1 MKKHLLIGASLCAL
15 SLSAQAQR
23 IDFDNA
29 PLNPG
34 RDTED
39 KYIGWTVDKAVA
51 DTLTDIEVP
60 GDETRKL
67 TLVVNCGDQSVTNRT
82 LKSNWWKDGVN
93 KHSKLVGDCVAVYGF
108 DFDGNTP
115 QLTTESA
122 TMNLVFKGLSAG
134 SHSLLAYLNV
144 TDGNISS
151 VAPIDVL
158 VDGVKVA
165 ENIIM
170 SSRAESPS
178 ASGQAYI
185 TFNAV
190 EGADVTV
197 SFVSKPE
204 AGVTYGTSGIFLSG
218 IVLDESNPNST
229 ALDPYPV
236 NLDYHVDADNGSL
249 TLRWTKAPIAVSS
262 VVYMGTSADQLV
274 KVGETNDDFYTVSNL
289 SAAESALNTYYW
301 RVDEID
307 AEGNAYPSDVWSF
320 RPRRIA
326 FPGAEGYGKYAIGG
340 RGGSVYHV
348 TSLEDYSAEEAPV
361 PGTFRYGLTEVDGPR
376 TIVFDVSGTIN
387 LKSRLTCSDPYV
399 TIAGQTA
406 PGKGILFRG
415 APIGVASDGIT
426 RFVRMRRGYHND
438 DVADQAKGLD
448 GLGMAGNNNAIMDH
462 CSVGWTID
470 EAFSSRNAKNI
481 TLQRTLISE
490 ALNVANHPNY
500 GPGAAHGYA
509 ATIGGDTATYHHN
522 LFVHNEG
529 RNWSLSGGLDGA
541 GSYAGHHDVFNNVVY
556 NWGGRATDGG
566 THECNFVNNYYKMG
580 PATTQRFL
588 LRAQLE
594 GTGTGSQSYYVKGNL
609 RINKDG
615 SVTEDAL
622 DETYRYE
629 TSGGQVVDWTV
640 FVDKPFFD
648 SKAEIQDAKDAYKSV
663 LSDVGA
669 NLPYFDEHDMRM
681 VSETYNGTTSTKGSV
696 SGKLGLIDRETDAE
710 GYVYFPEVGET
721 RGADFDTDGDG
732 MPDWWEKAKGLN
744 PNLED
749 NNTLNAEGYTALE
762 EYLNWIAEPNY
773 QILPGVESKIDLN
786 ALFVG
791 FDKNSAFYGYECPDG
806 WNVMDNSDGTLSIEP
821 DINADGLFTIPVFC
835 GDGTTEYTM
844 TRNINLFV
852 SSSATAIESPADIEN
867 GASASYQIYSVDG
880 VLLKNGKD
888 FKSLPQGIYILKVT
902 DGKKVKSYKVVNK

>member
-1 MKKHLLIGASLCAL
+1 MKRHLLIGISLCAL
-15 SLSAQAQR
+15 ALSAQAQR

-39 KYIGWTVDKAVA
+39 KYIGWTVNKAVA
-51 DTLTDIEVP
+51 DTLTGIDVP
-60 GDETRKL
+60 GDEGRKL
-67 TLVVNCGDQSVTNRT
+67 TLVVNCGDKLATNRT

-93 KHSKLVGDCVAVYGF
+93 KHSKLVGDCVAVYGL
-108 DFDGNTP
+108 DSGGNTP
-115 QLTTESA
+115 QLTSESA
-122 TMNLVFKGLSAG
+122 TMNLVIRGLSTG
-134 SHSLLAYLNV
+134 EHSLMAYLNV
-144 TDGNISS
+144 TDGNITT
-151 VAPIDVL
+151 VAPIEVQ
-158 VDGVKVA
+158 VNGVKVA

-170 SSRAESPS
+170 SSRAESAS

-185 TFNAV
+185 TFSAV
-190 EGADVTV
+190 EGQDVTV
-197 SFVSKPE
+197 SLVSRPV
-204 AGVTYGTSGIFLSG
+204 AGTVYGTSGIFLNG
-218 IVLDESNPNST
+218 IVLDEADPNST
-229 ALDPYPV
+229 ALDPYPA
-236 NLDYHVDADNGSL
+236 NLDYHVDADDGSL
-249 TLRWTKAPIAVSS
+249 TLRWTNAPVAVKS
-262 VVYMGTSADQLV
+262 VVYMGKSESEMVQ
-274 KVGETNDDFYTVSNL
+274 VGETTDNFLTVDNL
-289 SAAESALNTYYW
+289 SPAQSALSTYYW
-301 RVDEID
+301 RVDQIGAD
-307 AEGNAYPSDVWSF
+307 GRAYPSDVWSF
-320 RPRRIA
+320 RPRRVA

-348 TSLEDYSAEEAPV
+348 TSLEDYATGDTPV

-387 LKSRLTCSDPYV
+387 LKARLTCSDPYV

-438 DVADQAKGLD
+438 DVDDQANGLD

-500 GPGAAHGYA
+500 GSGTAHGYA

-522 LFVHNEG
+522 LLVHNEG

-541 GSYAGHHDVFNNVVY
+541 GIYAGHHDVFNNVVY

-594 GTGTGSQSYYVKGNL
+594 GTGSGSQSYYVNGNL
-609 RINKDG
+609 RVNKDG

-622 DETYRYE
+622 NETYRYE
-629 TSGGQVVDWTV
+629 TSGGQIVDWTV
-640 FVDKPFFD
+640 FVDKPFFE
-648 SKAEIQDAKDAYKSV
+648 SKAEIQSAADAYKSV

-669 NLPYFDEHDMRM
+669 NLPYFDEHDVRM
-681 VSETYNGTTSTKGSV
+681 VNETLNGTTSTKGSV

-710 GYVYFPEVGET
+710 GYVYFPEIGET
-721 RGADFDTDGDG
+721 RQAGFDTDNDG

-744 PNLED
+744 PDVAD
-749 NNTLNAEGYTALE
+749 NNNLNTDGYTALE
-762 EYLNWIAEPNY
+762 EYLNWLAEPNY
-773 QILPGVESKIDLN
+773 QICPGVGSKIDLKG
-786 ALFVG
+786 LFAG
-791 FDKNSAFYGYECPDG
+791 FDTNSIYYMYDSPDG
-806 WNVMDNSDGTLSIEP
+806 WSVSDNSDGTLYVEP
-821 DINADGLFTIPVFC
+821 DVNANGLFSMSVSC
-835 GDGTTEYTM
+835 GDGTTDYVM
-844 TRNINLFV
+844 QRNINFYV
-852 SSSATAIESPADIEN
+852 SSDATAITNPADIDDIL
-867 GASASYQIYSVDG
+867 SMCYQIYSVNG
-880 VLLKNGKD
+880 VLLKQGKD
-888 FKSLPQGIYILKVT
+888 FTSLPRGVYILKCVN
-902 DGKKVKSYKVVNK
+902 GKNIKSYKVVNQ